1 MLPFTPILFIIL
13 TVITMDG
20 IHAAPLAASEV
31 LTALRDDIPRIV
43 GAARADLHQP
53 NVLLKDAVRDYMQ
66 IPDGTPTE
74 VDGHTLISGCRPHS
88 CDEKSAA
95 LIDHASHHVQAIGIR
110 HFHCSQ
116 GPAGPVA
123 CDRDAT
129 LLMVLVQRAG
139 QGTAS
144 EPVLRQQLERWAAR
158 FGTGHEEI
166 RRLPAPPLP

>member
-1 MLPFTPILFIIL
+1 MRLSTPILFIIL
-13 TVITMDG
+13 TVIYMGD
-20 IHAAPLAASEV
+20 IYAAPLPASE
-31 LTALRDDIPRIV
+31 LFTALRDDIPRIF
-43 GAARADLHQP
+43 GTARADLHQP
-53 NVLLKDAVRDYMQ
+53 NVLLKDAVREYMQ

-74 VDGHTLISGCRPHS
+74 VDGLTFVSGCRPHS

-95 LIDHASHHVQAIGIR
+95 LIDNASRHVQAIGIR
-110 HFHCSQ
+110 HFHCSL

-144 EPVLRQQLERWAAR
+144 EPMLRQQLERWAAQ
-158 FGTGHEEI
+158 FGLGHAEI
-166 RRLPAPPLP
+166 RRLPDPASH